1 MVHAGQVGTIRTVQL
16 GSGLVAFQ
24 SRLLR
29 ASPPRC
35 STSTKRGRKGGARAL
50 SVWLCLESVPS
61 FSGQRVLDRRDQ
73 WGPLILTLSNSTRC
87 ILTAALSPHHVSHSP
102 VARHRNQIHHKE
114 RPPRICPERVSFSSK
129 ISEPTR
135 PAGKCHVNLI
145 YTSILI
151 RIHTHTYRERERT
164 T

>member
-1 MVHAGQVGTIRTVQL
+1 M
-16 GSGLVAFQ
+16 AFQ

-35 STSTKRGRKGGARAL
+35 SMSKKRGRKGGARAL
-50 SVWLCLESVPS
+50 LVWLCLESVLS

-73 WGPLILTLSNSTRC
+73 WGSLVLTLSNSTRC
-87 ILTAALSPHHVSHSP
+87 ILTAALSPYHVSHSP

-129 ISEPTR
+129 ISK
-135 PAGKCHVNLI
+135 PAGPAGRCHVNLI

-151 RIHTHTYRERERT
+151 RYITVLPCCRNFCLSYFVKRQYNSIK
-164 T
+164 